1 MLLSVEPVGRE
12 VKAYERFH
20 RTASHLPG
28 LHSGSGGCKHVQFMV
43 NGLYL
48 YRALLVPKDPKVTL
62 KLNTPSVSDNILILI
77 LKFRPVLAPVLPSA
91 GLHKSPLNTQL
102 LPRKDLILL
111 LDSNISLY
119 LLCGCWDLNGH
130 LNQDQEHWVR
140 PAAAWSGVSRIRLS
154 QQGRVVVF

>member
-12 VKAYERFH
+12 VKAYEHFH

-28 LHSGSGGCKHVQFMV
+28 VHSGSGGCKHVQFMV

-62 KLNTPSVSDNILILI
+62 KLNT
-77 LKFRPVLAPVLPSA
+77 VLPPA
-91 GLHKSPLNTQL
+91 GLHKSPL
-102 LPRKDLILL
+102 
-111 LDSNISLY
+111 NISLY

-154 QQGRVVVF
+154 QQGRVLVFRKLIFFLLQCTPLTPQKTCNTERCV

>member
-1 MLLSVEPVGRE
+1 MTLFMLLSVEPVGRE

-28 LHSGSGGCKHVQFMV
+28 VHSGSGGCKHVQFMV

-62 KLNTPSVSDNILILI
+62 KLNT
-77 LKFRPVLAPVLPSA
+77 VLPSA

-119 LLCGCWDLNGH
+119 LLCRCWDLNGH